1 MEFCEE
7 CDGLLVPKK
16 DKKTG
21 KMVLVCQICGKVYPA
36 EKKKDEYE
44 LKAEIKHK
52 ENEKLEV
59 VTESDEEYKISE
71 EEREELLEQYRETLE
86 LFEY

>member
-7 CDGLLVPKK
+7 CDGLLVPRR
-16 DKKTG
+16 DKKSK
-21 KMVLVCQICGKVYPA
+21 KMMLVCQVCGKKYDA
-36 EKKKDEYE
+36 EKKKEEYE
-44 LKAEIKHK
+44 LREQIKHK

-59 VTESDEEYKISE
+59 VADMDEEFKISE